1 MSINYALKKLFDTV
15 EHELERIPQK
25 VRALDKLRLYIT
37 GKEKPSR
44 ELLTVYRCWWGFR
57 IGNRSR
63 RPCMAKLMDRRIMK
77 IKMHIL

>member
-25 VRALDKLRLYIT
+25 VRALDKSSLYIT

-44 ELLTVYRCWWGFR
+44 ETLDRISLLVGFQDWESFKEALH
-57 IGNRSR
+57 GKTGGQENFE
-63 RPCMAKLMDRRIMK
+63 D
-77 IKMHIL
+77 

>member
-25 VRALDKLRLYIT
+25 VRALDKLHLYIT

-44 ELLTVYRCWWGFR
+44 ETL
-57 IGNRSR
+57 
-63 RPCMAKLMDRRIMK
+63 DR
-77 IKMHIL
+77 L

>member
-25 VRALDKLRLYIT
+25 VRALDKLHLYIT

-44 ELLTVYRCWWGFR
+44 ET
-57 IGNRSR
+57 
-63 RPCMAKLMDRRIMK
+63 RPYIAVGWVSGLGIVQGGPAWQN
-77 IKMHIL
+77 

>member
-44 ELLTVYRCWWGFR
+44 ETLDPAWQ
-57 IGNRSR
+57 N
-63 RPCMAKLMDRRIMK
+63 
-77 IKMHIL
+77 